1 MITSSIKC
9 YTEWYLGNQFNE
21 HTEQFGKVMQ
31 VVVISSYL
39 VRISIFLF
47 MIQVFLRTLKYFVD
61 LKSLVMK
68 TQLLKLSCFNY
79 FIISAVYLLTLV
91 RVSDTMSTDVITI
104 IRLVKDVHHD
114 RVLEYGLVI
123 CRLLVLPLR
132 DLSELLMICY
142 MISYQEQRQAM
153 LENMAP

>member
-1 MITSSIKC
+1 
-9 YTEWYLGNQFNE
+9 
-21 HTEQFGKVMQ
+21 MQ
-31 VVVISSYL
+31 VVAISSYL
-39 VRISIFLF
+39 VRISIFIF

-61 LKSLVMK
+61 LKRLVTK
-68 TQLLKLSCFNY
+68 TQLLRLSCFNH

-91 RVSDTMSTDVITI
+91 RVSDTLSTDVITI
-104 IRLVKDVHHD
+104 IRIVKDVYHD
-114 RVLEYGLVI
+114 RVLEYGWLI

-142 MISYQEQRQAM
+142 MISYQEQRQTM

>member
-1 MITSSIKC
+1 
-9 YTEWYLGNQFNE
+9 
-21 HTEQFGKVMQ
+21 MQ

-68 TQLLKLSCFNY
+68 SQLLRLSCFNY
-79 FIISAVYLLTLV
+79 FIISAVYLLTLA
-91 RVSDTMSTDVITI
+91 RISETLTIDVITI
-104 IRLVKDVHHD
+104 IRIVKDVYHH
-114 RVLEYGLVI
+114 RVLELCWII

-142 MISYQEQRQAM
+142 MIFYQEQRQAM
-153 LENMAP
+153 LEKMGP

>member
-21 HTEQFGKVMQ
+21 HTEQFGKAMQ
-31 VVVISSYL
+31 VVAISSYL

-79 FIISAVYLLTLV
+79 FIISAVYLLTFV

-104 IRLVKDVHHD
+104 IRIVKDVYHD
-114 RVLEYGLVI
+114 RVLEYSWLI

-132 DLSELLMICY
+132 DVSELLMISY
-142 MISYQEQRQAM
+142 MISYQEQRQAI
-153 LENMAP
+153 LENMTL